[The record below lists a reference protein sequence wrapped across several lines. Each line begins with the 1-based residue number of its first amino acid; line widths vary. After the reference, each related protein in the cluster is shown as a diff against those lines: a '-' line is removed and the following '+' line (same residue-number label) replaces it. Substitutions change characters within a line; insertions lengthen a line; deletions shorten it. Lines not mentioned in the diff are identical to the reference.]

1 MSRVAG
7 GGNGANCSLNATASL
22 LFGGGSSQVL
32 NVSSSLD
39 ACDGVDGTG
48 GGGGGLFSGSYAVPT
63 QAPFNYT
70 TKGGSGK
77 VQIRYVS
84 STPLASGGT
93 IESGSISGSLYILHT
108 FTASGTFTPN
118 S

>member
-1 MSRVAG
+1 MNEREG
-7 GGNGANCSLNATASL
+7 KEGR
-22 LFGGGSSQVL
+22 
-32 NVSSSLD
+32 
-39 ACDGVDGTG
+39 GTG
-48 GGGGGLFSGSYAVPT
+48 GGGGGLISGSLQPG

-118 S
+118 L